1 MMNKGLNT
9 VTLDTLYASG
19 IQLTEEQYTFDEL
32 ISYAR
37 ELAVDKMVVADV
49 EKELYFIER
58 DHYESELVRLIKRLD
73 RFVPPTES
81 QIETATNLCNECK
94 VPVPEITLDHDKR
107 WFSALISAGIAKV
120 SMLPPTEDQLRTL
133 ENMSYCPD
141 FDKFTGTTRGEAS
154 EYIKQNSKAY
164 APWTRTRARYEYIKQ
179 LMELAKTCNLSEK
192 EQSYAY
198 CHQFTQAEIKHEIA
212 RLEEKAKAI
221 EEQQLATA
229 VNYFDQMEI
238 NRQDFHN
245 QIEDKRKAAYKG
257 LQLEKA
263 ARLQAMKQ
271 DEK

>member
-9 VTLDTLYASG
+9 ITLNTLYASG
-19 IQLTEEQYTFDEL
+19 IQLVEEQCTFDEL
-32 ISYAR
+32 VNYAR
-37 ELAVDKMVVADV
+37 ELATDKLIVADV

-58 DHYESELVRLIKRLD
+58 DHCESELVRLIKRLD
-73 RFVPPTES
+73 RYMPPTES
-81 QIETATNLCNECK
+81 QIETATNLCNECN

-133 ENMSYCPD
+133 ANMSYCPN
-141 FDKFTGTTRGEAS
+141 FDRFTGTTRGEAS

-164 APWTRTRARYEYIKQ
+164 APWTRTRARYEFIKQ
-179 LMELAKTCNLSEK
+179 LMELAKTCGLSD
-192 EQSYAY
+192 EQCSYAY
-198 CHQFTQAEIKHEIA
+198 CHQFTQAEIKTEIA

-221 EEQQLATA
+221 EEQQLASAT
-229 VNYFDQMEI
+229 NYFDQMEI

-263 ARLQAMKQ
+263 ARLQAIKQ

>member
-9 VTLDTLYASG
+9 ITLDTLYASG

-32 ISYAR
+32 VNYAR
-37 ELAVDKMVVADV
+37 ELATDKMVVADV

-58 DHYESELVRLIKRLD
+58 DHYEGELARLIKRLD

-81 QIETATNLCNECK
+81 QIGTATNLCNECK

-141 FDKFTGTTRGEAS
+141 FDKFAGTTRGEAS

-179 LMELAKTCNLSEK
+179 LMELAKTCNLSDK

-212 RLEEKAKAI
+212 RLEEKTKAI
-221 EEQQLATA
+221 EEQQLVSA
-229 VNYFDQMEI
+229 VNYFDQMEM

>member
-1 MMNKGLNT
+1 MNKGLNT
-9 VTLDTLYASG
+9 VTLNTLYASG
-19 IQLTEEQYTFDEL
+19 IQLAEEQCTFNEL
-32 ISYAR
+32 VNYAR
-37 ELAVDKMVVADV
+37 EMATDKLVVADV

-58 DHYESELVRLIKRLD
+58 DHCESELTRLIKRLD

-94 VPVPEITLDHDKR
+94 VPVPEITLDHNKR

-133 ENMSYCPD
+133 ANMSYCPD

-179 LMELAKTCNLSEK
+179 LMELAKTCNLSDE

-198 CHQFTQAEIKHEIA
+198 CHQFTQAEIKTEIA
-212 RLEEKAKAI
+212 RLEEKAKTI
-221 EEQQLATA
+221 EEQQLASAT
-229 VNYFDQMEI
+229 NYFDQMEVK
-238 NRQDFHN
+238 RQDFPN
-245 QIEDKRKAAYKG
+245 QIEDKRKAAYKS
-257 LQLEKA
+257 LQLEKV
-263 ARLQAMKQ
+263 ARLQAMKE

>member
-9 VTLDTLYASG
+9 MTLDTLYASG
-19 IQLTEEQYTFDEL
+19 IQLAEEQYTFDDL
-32 ISYAR
+32 VSYAR
-37 ELAVDKMVVADV
+37 ELATDKMIITDV

-58 DHYESELVRLIKRLD
+58 DRYENELTRLITSLD
-73 RFVPPTES
+73 KFVPPTES
-81 QIETATNLCNECK
+81 QIQTATNLCNECK

-133 ENMSYCPD
+133 ANMSYCPD

-164 APWTRTRARYEYIKQ
+164 APWTRTRARYEFIKQ
-179 LMELAKTCNLSEK
+179 LMELAKTCNLSDE

-221 EEQQLATA
+221 EEQQLASAT
-229 VNYFDQMEI
+229 NYFDQMEI
-238 NRQDFHN
+238 ERQDFPN
-245 QIEDKRKAAYKG
+245 QIEDIRKA
-257 LQLEKA
+257 KA
-263 ARLQAMKQ
+263 KAR
-271 DEK
+271 

>member
-9 VTLDTLYASG
+9 TTLDTLYASG
-19 IQLTEEQYTFDEL
+19 IQLAEEQYTFEEL
-32 ISYAR
+32 AAYAR
-37 ELAVDKMVVADV
+37 ELASDKMVVEDV

-58 DHYESELVRLIKRLD
+58 DRYESELVRLIKRLD
-73 RFVPPTES
+73 RYVPPTES

-94 VPVPEITLDHDKR
+94 VPVPTVTLDHDKR

-120 SMLPPTEDQLRTL
+120 STLPPTEDQLRTL
-133 ENMSYCPD
+133 TNMSYCPD

-154 EYIKQNSKAY
+154 EYIRQNSKAY
-164 APWTRTRARYEYIKQ
+164 APWTRTRARYEFIKQ
-179 LMELAKTCNLSEK
+179 LMELAKTCNLSDE

-229 VNYFDQMEI
+229 VNYFEQMETD
-238 NRQDFHN
+238 RQDFPN
-245 QIEDKRKAAYKG
+245 QIEDIRKA
-257 LQLEKA
+257 KA
-263 ARLQAMKQ
+263 KAR
-271 DEK
+271 

>member
-19 IQLTEEQYTFDEL
+19 IQLAEEQCTFEEL
-32 ISYAR
+32 AAYAR
-37 ELAVDKMVVADV
+37 ELASDKMVAKDV

-58 DHYESELVRLIKRLD
+58 DRYESELVRLIKRLD
-73 RFVPPTES
+73 RYMPPTEN
-81 QIETATNLCNECK
+81 QIETATNLCNECN

-133 ENMSYCPD
+133 ANMSYCPD

-164 APWTRTRARYEYIKQ
+164 APWTRTRARYEFITQ
-179 LMELAKTCNLSEK
+179 LMELAKTCNLSDE
-192 EQSYAY
+192 EQTYAY

-212 RLEEKAKAI
+212 RLEEKAKAV
-221 EEQQLATA
+221 EEQKLASAT
-229 VNYFDQMEI
+229 NYFDQMEEV
-238 NRQDFHN
+238 RQDFIN
-245 QIEDKRKAAYKG
+245 KDEDKRKAAYKG
-257 LQLEKA
+257 LQLERA
-263 ARLQAMKQ
+263 ARAQAIK
-271 DEK
+271 EEER

>member
-1 MMNKGLNT
+1 MNKGLNT
-9 VTLDTLYASG
+9 ITLDTLYVSG
-19 IQLTEEQYTFDEL
+19 IQLAEEQYTFDEL
-32 ISYAR
+32 VNYAR
-37 ELAVDKMVVADV
+37 ELATDKMVVADV

-58 DHYESELVRLIKRLD
+58 DHCESELARLIKRLD

-81 QIETATNLCNECK
+81 QIGTATNLCNECN
-94 VPVPEITLDHDKR
+94 VPIPEITLDHDKR

-141 FDKFTGTTRGEAS
+141 FDKFAGTTRGEAS

-164 APWTRTRARYEYIKQ
+164 APWTKTRARYEYIKQ
-179 LMELAKTCNLSEK
+179 LMELAKTCNLSDK

-221 EEQQLATA
+221 EEQQLASAT
-229 VNYFDQMEI
+229 NYFDQMEMD
-238 NRQDFHN
+238 RQDFYN
-245 QIEDKRKAAYKG
+245 QIEDKRKTAYKG

>member
-9 VTLDTLYASG
+9 VTLNTLYASG
-19 IQLTEEQYTFDEL
+19 IQLAEEQCTFNEL
-32 ISYAR
+32 VNYAR
-37 ELAVDKMVVADV
+37 EMATDKLVVADV

-58 DHYESELVRLIKRLD
+58 DHCESELTRLIKRLD

-94 VPVPEITLDHDKR
+94 VPVPEITLDHNKR

-133 ENMSYCPD
+133 ANMSYCPD

-179 LMELAKTCNLSEK
+179 LMELAKTCNLSDE

-198 CHQFTQAEIKHEIA
+198 CHQFTQAEIKTEIA
-212 RLEEKAKAI
+212 RLEEKAKTI
-221 EEQQLATA
+221 EEQQLASAT
-229 VNYFDQMEI
+229 NYFDQMEVK
-238 NRQDFHN
+238 RQDFPN
-245 QIEDKRKAAYKG
+245 QIEDKRKAAYKS
-257 LQLEKA
+257 LQLEKV
-263 ARLQAMKQ
+263 ARLQAMKE

>member
-9 VTLDTLYASG
+9 ITLDTLYASG
-19 IQLTEEQYTFDEL
+19 IQLAEEQCTFEEL
-32 ISYAR
+32 VNYAR
-37 ELAVDKMVVADV
+37 EVATDKMVVADV

-58 DHYESELVRLIKRLD
+58 DGCESELVRLIKRLD
-73 RFVPPTES
+73 RFAPPTEH
-81 QIETATNLCNECK
+81 QIETATNLCNECN

-133 ENMSYCPD
+133 TNMSYCPD

-164 APWTRTRARYEYIKQ
+164 APWTKTRARYEYIKQ
-179 LMELAKTCNLSEK
+179 LMELAKTCNLSDE

-198 CHQFTQAEIKHEIA
+198 CHQFTQAEIKHEIT

-229 VNYFDQMEI
+229 VNYFEQMEVV
-238 NRQDFHN
+238 RQDFVN
-245 QIEDKRKAAYKG
+245 QDEDKRKAAYKG
-257 LQLEKA
+257 LQLERA
-263 ARLQAMKQ
+263 ARAQAIK
-271 DEK
+271 EEER

>member
-9 VTLDTLYASG
+9 MTLDTLYASG

-32 ISYAR
+32 VNYAR
-37 ELAVDKMVVADV
+37 ELANDKMVIADV

-58 DHYESELVRLIKRLD
+58 DHCESELTRLIKRLD
-73 RFVPPTES
+73 RFAPPTES
-81 QIETATNLCNECK
+81 QIETAINLCNECK

-141 FDKFTGTTRGEAS
+141 FDRFTGTTRGEAS

-164 APWTRTRARYEYIKQ
+164 APWTKTRARYEYIKQ

-198 CHQFTQAEIKHEIA
+198 CHQFTQAEIKTEITK
-212 RLEEKAKAI
+212 LEEKAKAI
-221 EEQQLATA
+221 EEQQLTSAIS
-229 VNYFDQMEI
+229 YFDQMEI

-271 DEK
+271 EEK

>member
-9 VTLDTLYASG
+9 ITLDTLYASG
-19 IQLTEEQYTFDEL
+19 IQLAEEQYTFDEL
-32 ISYAR
+32 VNYAR
-37 ELAVDKMVVADV
+37 ELATDKMVVADV

-58 DHYESELVRLIKRLD
+58 DHCESELARLIKRLD

-81 QIETATNLCNECK
+81 QIGTATNLCNECK

-107 WFSALISAGIAKV
+107 WFSALISAGITKV

-164 APWTRTRARYEYIKQ
+164 APWTRTRAKYEYIKQ
-179 LMELAKTCNLSEK
+179 LMELAKTCNLSDK

-221 EEQQLATA
+221 EEQQLASAT
-229 VNYFDQMEI
+229 NYFDQMEMD
-238 NRQDFHN
+238 RQDFHN
-245 QIEDKRKAAYKG
+245 QIEDKRKTAYKG

-263 ARLQAMKQ
+263 ARLQAMKEN
-271 DEK
+271 EK

>member
-9 VTLDTLYASG
+9 MTLDTLYASE
-19 IQLTEEQYTFDEL
+19 IQLAEEQYTFEEL
-32 ISYAR
+32 VAYAR
-37 ELAVDKMVVADV
+37 ELANDKMIIADV

-58 DHYESELVRLIKRLD
+58 DRYENELARLIKRLD
-73 RFVPPTES
+73 RFVPPTEN
-81 QIETATNLCNECK
+81 QIETAKKLCEECN
-94 VPVPEITLDHDKR
+94 VPVPTVTLDHDKR

-120 SMLPPTEDQLRTL
+120 STLPPTEDQLRTL
-133 ENMSYCPD
+133 ANMSYCPD

-179 LMELAKTCNLSEK
+179 LMELAKTCNLTDE

-221 EEQQLATA
+221 EEQQLASAT
-229 VNYFDQMEI
+229 NYFDQMEMD
-238 NRQDFHN
+238 RQDFPN
-245 QIEDKRKAAYKG
+245 QIEDIRKA
-257 LQLEKA
+257 KA
-263 ARLQAMKQ
+263 KAK
-271 DEK
+271 